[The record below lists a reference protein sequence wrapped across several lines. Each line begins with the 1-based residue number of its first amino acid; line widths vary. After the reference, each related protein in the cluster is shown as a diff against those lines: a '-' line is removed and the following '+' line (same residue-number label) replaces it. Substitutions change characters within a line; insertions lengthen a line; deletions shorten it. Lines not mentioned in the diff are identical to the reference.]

1 MWDEINEKEKEI
13 IKMKTDLKR
22 SEDLKY
28 EIERLEG
35 EKEKL
40 VEKTKKM
47 QK

>member
-28 EIERLEG
+28 EIQRLEG
-35 EKEKL
+35 EK
-40 VEKTKKM
+40 
-47 QK
+47 